1 MWLFLTLFTGHVSW
15 AMHIDYGYCCRA
27 VQFFT
32 YSGLAKTNSFVM
44 LAFTLIVF
52 NSAKHICLLVTTSCF
67 FFLFVFLM
75 FVGTS
80 LSYSCLCYI

>member
-1 MWLFLTLFTGHVSW
+1 MLVGTCTLTTAIVVGQFN
-15 AMHIDYGYCCRA
+15 
-27 VQFFT
+27 FFT